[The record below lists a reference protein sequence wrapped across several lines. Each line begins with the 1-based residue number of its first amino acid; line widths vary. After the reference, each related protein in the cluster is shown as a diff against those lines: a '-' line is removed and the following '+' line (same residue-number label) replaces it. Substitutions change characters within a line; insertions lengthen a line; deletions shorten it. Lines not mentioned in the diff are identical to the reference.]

1 MLRRRNLGTAIGRT
15 LAAVHTTST
24 TLLLKKGR
32 QGQRLDVNL
41 EGRHVV
47 RAPTGM
53 EGTGAINVGLVDVP
67 PRSGNEHDDGEQRG
81 LFRPPS
87 DIDSR

>member
-1 MLRRRNLGTAIGRT
+1 MGTAIGRT

-24 TLLLKKGR
+24 TLLLKKRETRTATGCEL
-32 QGQRLDVNL
+32 G
-41 EGRHVV
+41 GRHVV

-67 PRSGNEHDDGEQRG
+67 PRNGNEHDDGEQRG

-87 DIDSR
+87 DIGSR